1 LPLADFGTVDF
12 GEDYTGVSGTCYA
25 TVSGVTAA
33 IGSFGANVSEI
44 TMVSNSGAPEAVPSG
59 FSAADGS
66 SFSIAWK

>member
-1 LPLADFGTVDF
+1 
-12 GEDYTGVSGTCYA
+12 
-25 TVSGVTAA
+25 VSGVTAA